1 MSEQTPDSSNG
12 LIGGEEP
19 SMEDI
24 LASIRKII
32 ADDESDVDDLT
43 LSNDLEGEA
52 ETSFSDSQPPQI
64 AEDELE
70 TLDLDVLAD
79 SAQLD
84 DEIDSLIAD
93 TDASDDLL
101 EDILGVDTDVPLSN
115 EPLELEIPDTKV
127 SSAAGVKEQ
136 IGAEALASGAIAATS
151 LATVDTIEKTVELED
166 TEIFEDDLSLML
178 DDMLAET
185 DDADDLLP
193 DTDDLYDLADLMEMD
208 EVIDPAADLLSDG
221 LISDNDEIDDDFSVS
236 ENNGA
241 DADMD
246 LVKSLMAD
254 LTEDSI
260 HDDEEM
266 RDGEVIGEVL
276 SGAISDDLDL
286 ADNDAGTDDVLDE
299 ILSLSL
305 DDEIDLQSG
314 GGDELAEDALSLKDI
329 AELAKADA
337 NALESGDGVVIA
349 TGLAAMGAKVLN
361 DEDDIETDIEEFGT
375 EELELGSKEV
385 DDDIEEALSQLEDMV
400 ETEPEP
406 HTSTDTDITLDEE
419 IPEMAR
425 VAKKDKII
433 DEVTETA
440 TADVFSSLNQVVEEK
455 AMVAE
460 RGDRIGDLV
469 QEALRPMLKEWLDK
483 NLKGIVER
491 AVTKEVKRISSGK

>member
-64 AEDELE
+64 AENELE

-93 TDASDDLL
+93 TDASGDLL

-314 GGDELAEDALSLKDI
+314 GGDELAEDALSLNWPK
-329 AELAKADA
+329 L
-337 NALESGDGVVIA
+337 
-349 TGLAAMGAKVLN
+349 M
-361 DEDDIETDIEEFGT
+361 
-375 EELELGSKEV
+375 
-385 DDDIEEALSQLEDMV
+385 QM
-400 ETEPEP
+400 P
-406 HTSTDTDITLDEE
+406 
-419 IPEMAR
+419 
-425 VAKKDKII
+425 
-433 DEVTETA
+433 
-440 TADVFSSLNQVVEEK
+440 
-455 AMVAE
+455 
-460 RGDRIGDLV
+460 
-469 QEALRPMLKEWLDK
+469 
-483 NLKGIVER
+483 
-491 AVTKEVKRISSGK
+491 